1 MKVLVI
7 NGSPRRDGNTSE
19 LANRF
24 LHLIG
29 DDAETEQ
36 IRIYGKNVKGCMNC
50 GICQKTVLC
59 TYCCRNDGMT
69 RLYEKFMTAD
79 VTVIASPIYMW
90 QFTPCVIA
98 FLTRLHC
105 LCHSEDFSHN
115 LMAGKKIALLVTLGA
130 EEEVA
135 DYAVNGLKDMCE
147 FFSMEFKGE
156 VRVPNA
162 NKQKIIA
169 GEYDQKIN
177 DLIAK
182 ILA

>member
-19 LANRF
+19 LADRF
-24 LHLIG
+24 LEFIG
-29 DDAETEQ
+29 SSAETEQ
-36 IRIYGKNVKGCMNC
+36 IRIYGKNVKGCRNC
-50 GICQKTVLC
+50 GICQRTILC
-59 TYCCRNDGMT
+59 TYCSCNDGMS

-115 LMAGKKIALLVTLGA
+115 LLARKKMALLVTMGA

-135 DYAVNGLKDMCE
+135 DYAVNAFRDMCE
-147 FFSMEFKGE
+147 FFSIDLKGE

-162 NKQKIIA
+162 NRQKIIA